1 MRLLTG
7 TATADSPDDAVADLD
22 AVGDRHDCTLQAF
35 DARSVADPEHLR
47 RAVTLADRERA
58 RGEGIAR
65 DRGVEILLYAAGRRQ
80 IDRALAMGIDAG
92 ETPAV
97 VLASAPPAT
106 DADGPATET
115 PTDPNPPV
123 PVHDG
128 TDLPDAPGTD
138 ANSSADERERAA
150 LAAVADLSWFTPGSV
165 SFGDPERLR
174 SFFDV
179 GQRETAATDASLA
192 DLVCERVALLVV
204 DR

>member
-7 TATADSPDDAVADLD
+7 TAAVEIPDDAVADLD
-22 AVGDRHDCTLQAF
+22 AVGERFDCTLQAF
-35 DARSVADPEHLR
+35 DARSVADAEHLR
-47 RAVTLADRERA
+47 RAVELADRERG

-97 VLASAPPAT
+97 VLASSDPADDAVAT
-106 DADGPATET
+106 DD
-115 PTDPNPPV
+115 PV

-128 TDLPDAPGTD
+128 TDLSTTDGTD
-138 ANSSADERERAA
+138 ADAPATERERAA
-150 LAAVADLSWFTPGSV
+150 LGAVADFSWFAPDTV
-165 SFGDPERLR
+165 ALGDPGRLR
-174 SFFDV
+174 SFFEI
-179 GQRETAATDASLA
+179 GERETAATDASLA
-192 DLVCERVALLVV
+192 DLVRERTALLVV